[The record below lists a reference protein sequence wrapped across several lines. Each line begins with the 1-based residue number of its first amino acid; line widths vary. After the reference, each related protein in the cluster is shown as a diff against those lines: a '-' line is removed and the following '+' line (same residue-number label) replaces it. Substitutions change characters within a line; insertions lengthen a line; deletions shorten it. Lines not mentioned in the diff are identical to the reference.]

1 MVTWGIKAVLET
13 GGVMAEDPG
22 IVFSLVFAEIAG

>member
-22 IVFSLVFAEIAG
+22 IVFLSSFR